1 MFRYTITEE
10 EYLEMSAFM
19 LKKRRGGPKTA
30 VPKLL
35 LKTVVQMTAA
45 ALLIFRYNEGVAPWM
60 KWSLGILSLLW
71 ALISFFQY
79 FFVGFRAKMLLA
91 QAKSGPHAGNFWKD
105 HRLELWEDS
114 LHLSF
119 GSERL
124 ELPYDEVTEIAET
137 ESLHLIFRGRDVF
150 ELVPKRA
157 ADGFRE
163 TFLQAW
169 SAAKAKKMEGTRKSL
184 VKEASFAKNL
194 SISKEELAKEL
205 ALMKKRSLRYACGWT
220 GFMVFSLGFPLALA
234 VYSAVGGAWPT
245 VALCLLAFV
254 LFNLRLF
261 VIFTPSYRNLIE
273 GRLPDPGEDGY
284 LLAVKGRTAY
294 FLGADS
300 GTSYSMDKLQKKV
313 RDAEGLFLYFEKQNM
328 LFVPQE
334 AAAAFEVA
342 AGLKKSIRAIAA
354 SDTGVQ
360 ADDEEEA
367 APEQ

>member
-35 LKTVVQMTAA
+35 LKTVVQMSAA

-60 KWSLGILSLLW
+60 KWSLGVLSLLW
-71 ALISFFQY
+71 GLLSLFQF
-79 FFVGFRAKMLLA
+79 FFVGFRAKLLLA
-91 QAKSGPHAGNFWKD
+91 QAKNDPQAGQFWKE
-105 HRLELWEDS
+105 HRLDLAHDG
-114 LHLSF
+114 LRLSF
-119 GSERL
+119 GSDRL

-137 ESLHLIFRGRDVF
+137 ESLHLVFRGRDVF

-169 SAAKAKKMEGTRKSL
+169 KSAKAEKMEGTRKEL
-184 VKEASFAKNL
+184 LREASFVRNL
-194 SISKEELAKEL
+194 SISREELAKEL
-205 ALMKKRSLRYACGWT
+205 ALMKKQSLRYACSWT

-234 VYSAVGGAWPT
+234 VYSALGGAWPT
-245 VALCLLAFV
+245 AALCLLALI

-261 VIFTPSYRNLIE
+261 IIFTPSYRNLIE
-273 GRLPDPGEDGY
+273 GKLPDPGEDGY
-284 LLAVKGRTAY
+284 LLAVKGRTVY

-354 SDTGVQ
+354 SDTGAQ
-360 ADDEEEA
+360 ADDEEET
-367 APEQ
+367 PQGE